1 MFRLNFW
8 AQSLV
13 SPAGLPL
20 ADTRYGCLPSVPP
33 VLPPPPMSML
43 YTSPAAGLAFR
54 ESHYRRP
61 LIGFSDESE
70 KSSPELREVLGGVAG
85 VESSLH
91 AGRQQLGD
99 SVAPTAM
106 LCGRTPQVNMHP
118 SLLLHTQLEAALCHY
133 QQQQQQQQR
142 SDDDGA
148 ADSESRARH
157 CTARRQSPS
166 LSSEM
171 SAFRQPRRRRTTPQ
185 RGMTDSG
192 AVQQQQQQQA
202 LINGLHA
209 ADCRTTSAVA
219 RLHCTE
225 HDRSPPPRKTGKQ

>member
-20 ADTRYGCLPSVPP
+20 ADARYGCLPSVPP

-133 QQQQQQQQR
+133 QQQQQQQR

>member
-133 QQQQQQQQR
+133 QQQQQQQR